1 MLISKGRG
9 RVGDIV
15 MNVGCPR
22 RRGSGVEFIVRE
34 LFRKDLFGERRKK
47 KVRENSR
54 GRMRYQIKV
63 NLD

>member
-1 MLISKGRG
+1 MNLRSTLHNKPTEMLISKGRG

-15 MNVGCPR
+15 MNVECPR

-47 KVRENSR
+47 R
-54 GRMRYQIKV
+54 
-63 NLD
+63 